1 MTLDSRVSP
10 VVDGVELDAEQPGH
24 FRGSRRDPACC
35 ARDVCATATAPA
47 ARSWFS
53 PSSGRECA
61 PRCAAV
67 RTTVLAA
74 PRSGLTLGRSKV
86 LVTQRVA
93 IRDAGRIRTA
103 ARHGPIVTASTSHPD
118 DWRLRLV
125 SISAILMSWWWTSWL
140 FAHASPS

>member
-1 MTLDSRVSP
+1 MTLDSQESP

-35 ARDVCATATAPA
+35 ASDVCATATAPA

-74 PRSGLTLGRSKV
+74 PRSGLTFGGSKV
-86 LVTQRVA
+86 INQRVA
-93 IRDAGRIRTA
+93 IRDDGRRSA
-103 ARHGPIVTASTSHPD
+103 QLPPQAIVTASTSDPD

-125 SISAILMSWWWTSWL
+125 GISAILISSWWTSWL
-140 FAHASPS
+140 FA